1 MTGIR
6 HPQRAQRAARVRR
19 FVHAGK
25 QTAAAL
31 QKRKKRL
38 CRVKKS
44 EKTTEPEHDEGS
56 VFCVRDEVYKQGKND
71 NNTFEVKCIMFRDTR
86 KKVLRNRIIYCA
98 IGILIMAF
106 GVWLNYQSDSSDSA
120 DEAAVKTA
128 EIKKADESGSDKKDS
143 ASKQQTGTKEEPKTY
158 LIKEVDGVVKVFV
171 CDEDGRKELYLI
183 TSIPFDLLSESDQQL
198 FVDGVTMET
207 EEDLGEFLQNFD
219 S

>member
-1 MTGIR
+1 
-6 HPQRAQRAARVRR
+6 
-19 FVHAGK
+19 
-25 QTAAAL
+25 
-31 QKRKKRL
+31 
-38 CRVKKS
+38 
-44 EKTTEPEHDEGS
+44 
-56 VFCVRDEVYKQGKND
+56 
-71 NNTFEVKCIMFRDTR
+71 MFRDTR
-86 KKVLRNRIIYCA
+86 KKALRNRIIYCA

-120 DEAAVKTA
+120 DEA
-128 EIKKADESGSDKKDS
+128 ADESGSDKKDS

>member
-1 MTGIR
+1 
-6 HPQRAQRAARVRR
+6 
-19 FVHAGK
+19 
-25 QTAAAL
+25 
-31 QKRKKRL
+31 
-38 CRVKKS
+38 
-44 EKTTEPEHDEGS
+44 
-56 VFCVRDEVYKQGKND
+56 
-71 NNTFEVKCIMFRDTR
+71 MFRDTR
-86 KKVLRNRIIYCA
+86 KKALRNRIIYCA

-143 ASKQQTGTKEEPKTY
+143 ASKQQTGTKEEPKTD

>member
-1 MTGIR
+1 
-6 HPQRAQRAARVRR
+6 
-19 FVHAGK
+19 
-25 QTAAAL
+25 
-31 QKRKKRL
+31 
-38 CRVKKS
+38 
-44 EKTTEPEHDEGS
+44 
-56 VFCVRDEVYKQGKND
+56 
-71 NNTFEVKCIMFRDTR
+71 MFRDTR

-106 GVWLNYQSDSSDSA
+106 GVWLNYQSDSRDSA
-120 DEAAVKTA
+120 DEEAVRTA
-128 EIKKADESGSDKKDS
+128 ELKRADDEDGTGKKDS
-143 ASKQQTGTKEEPKTY
+143 ASEQQTGTSEEPQTY

-171 CDEDGRKELYLI
+171 CDEEGRKELYLI

>member
-1 MTGIR
+1 
-6 HPQRAQRAARVRR
+6 
-19 FVHAGK
+19 
-25 QTAAAL
+25 
-31 QKRKKRL
+31 
-38 CRVKKS
+38 
-44 EKTTEPEHDEGS
+44 
-56 VFCVRDEVYKQGKND
+56 
-71 NNTFEVKCIMFRDTR
+71 MFRDTR
-86 KKVLRNRIIYCA
+86 KKALRNRIIYCA

-106 GVWLNYQSDSSDSA
+106 GVWLNYQSDSSDS
-120 DEAAVKTA
+120 A

-198 FVDGVTMET
+198 FIDGVTMET